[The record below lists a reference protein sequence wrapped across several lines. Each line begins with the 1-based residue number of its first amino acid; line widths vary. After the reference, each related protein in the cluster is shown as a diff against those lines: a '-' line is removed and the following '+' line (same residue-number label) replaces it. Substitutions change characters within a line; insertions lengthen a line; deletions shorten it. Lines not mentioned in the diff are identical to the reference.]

1 MGESSGA
8 GAEQGAQP
16 GAQGHPEPASE
27 TEQVREAE
35 RAREVEQGHRR
46 DRGQETRPA
55 REQQHDALLDP
66 GLEDLLA
73 FIRDARGFD
82 FTGYKRSTLGRRI
95 RKRMGDVG
103 VQGYA
108 DYRDLLET
116 DADEFRALFNTIL
129 INVTS
134 VFRDPDAWGLLQ
146 REALPELLGSV
157 APESEIRVWSAG
169 CSSGEEAY
177 SLAMMFAEALGVEEC
192 VSRVKIYATDVDE
205 EALRDA
211 RSGQYPARSLEP
223 LSRELR
229 DKYFERNG
237 TQYAFRTDLRRR
249 VIFGRHDITRDAP
262 ISRLDLLVCRN
273 TLMYFNVEAQAQILD
288 RFHFALR
295 EGGCLFLGKAEM
307 LLNDTERFEAISIRQ
322 RVFRRRPGGS
332 APPYPATPPLKSRVG
347 VGLERQQATQTG
359 QLRDLVLDATPG
371 ASIALDGNGIVV
383 LINHGARSQFGLT
396 PNDVGRPFQDLEIS
410 YRPAEL
416 RSLIDQAVYERRSM
430 HVRGAERRLGNDLQY
445 FDIDIQ
451 PIMGGPGGPGLP
463 IAINVTFMDVTQ
475 STRLKAEVKR
485 VREDLETAYEEL
497 QSTNEELE
505 TTNEELQSSIEELET
520 TNEELQ
526 STNEELETTN
536 EELQSGNEELETM
549 NDEMRLRTTDLDEAH
564 AFLEGVVSS
573 IAAGVVVLSADM
585 RTKNWN
591 RGAVDLWGLRPDEV
605 LDEPFFALDFGLPT
619 DRLRDVIQQCVASGK
634 RAGPVV
640 IPAVNRIGRKIDCS
654 VICSPFDG
662 HNGGVVLLMED
673 VADSGGS

>member
-1 MGESSGA
+1 MS
-8 GAEQGAQP
+8 
-16 GAQGHPEPASE
+16 
-27 TEQVREAE
+27 
-35 RAREVEQGHRR
+35 EVEQEHHTEQSGDKEPEEKATSAL
-46 DRGQETRPA
+46 DREPA
-55 REQQHDALLDP
+55 RGPQSDGAMDH
-66 GLEDLLA
+66 GLEDLLT

-95 RKRMGDVG
+95 RKRMDDVG
-103 VQGYA
+103 TQGYA

-134 VFRDPDAWGLLQ
+134 VFRDPDAWGLLR
-146 REALPELLGSV
+146 REMLPELLQTVGP
-157 APESEIRVWSAG
+157 ASEIRVWSAG

-192 VSRVKIYATDVDE
+192 VRRVKIYATDVDE

-211 RSGQYPARSLEP
+211 RSGQYPAKALEP
-223 LSRELR
+223 LARELR

-273 TLMYFNVEAQAQILD
+273 TLMYFNVEAQTQILD

-295 EGGCLFLGKAEM
+295 EGGYLFLGKAEM

-332 APPYPATPPLKSRVG
+332 APPYPATTPLKARASG
-347 VGLERQQATQTG
+347 AAERQQASQSG
-359 QLRDLVLDATPG
+359 LRDLILDSMPG
-371 ASIALDGNGIVV
+371 ASIALDGNGIVILV
-383 LINHGARSQFGLT
+383 NQGARTQFGLT

-410 YRPAEL
+410 YRPTEL
-416 RSLIDQAVYERRSM
+416 RSLIDQAIYERRPM
-430 HVRGAERRLGNDLQY
+430 HVRGAERRMGNDLQY

-451 PIMGGPGGPGLP
+451 PVLGGPGGPGLP
-463 IAINVTFMDVTQ
+463 VAINVTFSDVTQ
-475 STRLKAEVKR
+475 ATRLKAEVKR

-585 RTKNWN
+585 RAKNWN
-591 RGAVDLWGLRPDEV
+591 KGAVDLWGLRPDEV
-605 LDEPFFALDFGLPT
+605 LDEHFFALDFGLPT

-634 RAGPVV
+634 RSGPVV
-640 IPAVNRIGRKIDCS
+640 IPAVNRIGRNIDCS

-673 VADSGGS
+673 VADAGGS

>member
-1 MGESSGA
+1 MSEPSGTENEK
-8 GAEQGAQP
+8 G
-16 GAQGHPEPASE
+16 PEPAAEEHAPHTEGGPPNTEERPSAAEDRPRKRREKDSE
-27 TEQVREAE
+27 VVDQ
-35 RAREVEQGHRR
+35 
-46 DRGQETRPA
+46 
-55 REQQHDALLDP
+55 
-66 GLEDLLA
+66 GLEDLLD

-95 RKRMGDVG
+95 RKRMVDVG

-134 VFRDPDAWGLLQ
+134 VFRDPDSWALL
-146 REALPELLGSV
+146 RRDVLPRLLADIASH
-157 APESEIRVWSAG
+157 AEIRVWSAG

-177 SLAMMFAEALGVEEC
+177 SLAMMFAEELGLDEC

-211 RSGQYPARSLEP
+211 RAGHYQAKALEP
-223 LSRELR
+223 LSKELR
-229 DKYFERNG
+229 DKYFERSGNH
-237 TQYAFRTDLRRR
+237 YAFRTDLRRR

-273 TLMYFNVEAQAQILD
+273 TLMYFNVEAQTQILD

-295 EGGCLFLGKAEM
+295 EGGFLFLGKAEM
-307 LLNDTERFEAISIRQ
+307 LLNDGERFEAVSIRQ
-322 RVFRRRPGGS
+322 RVFRRRPGGNS
-332 APPYPATPPLKSRVG
+332 PPYPATTPMKTRATV
-347 VGLERQQATQTG
+347 VAEAQQANRAG
-359 QLRDLVLDATPG
+359 QLRDMVLDASPG
-371 ASIALDGNGIVV
+371 ASVAIDGNGTVI
-383 LINHGARSQFGLT
+383 LINNGARLQFGLT
-396 PNDVGRPFQDLEIS
+396 ANDVGRPFQDLEIS
-410 YRPAEL
+410 YRPTEL
-416 RSLIDQAVYERRSM
+416 RSLIDQATYERRTM
-430 HVRGAERRLGNDLQY
+430 HVRGSERRLGNDLQY
-445 FDIDIQ
+445 FDIEIQ
-451 PIMGGPGGPGLP
+451 PILGGPGLP
-463 IAINVTFMDVTQ
+463 VAINVTFLDVTQ
-475 STRLKAEVKR
+475 ATRLKAEVKR

-619 DRLRDVIQQCVASGK
+619 DRLRDAIQQCVASGK
-634 RAGPVV
+634 REGPVV
-640 IPAVNRIGRKIDCS
+640 IPAVNRIGRSIDCS

-673 VADSGGS
+673 VADTGGSTPG

>member
-1 MGESSGA
+1 MS
-8 GAEQGAQP
+8 
-16 GAQGHPEPASE
+16 
-27 TEQVREAE
+27 
-35 RAREVEQGHRR
+35 EVEQERQTE
-46 DRGQETRPA
+46 RGQEPEQG
-55 REQQHDALLDP
+55 REKQSGPLLDQ
-66 GLEDLLA
+66 GLEDLLG

-103 VQGYA
+103 MEDYA

-134 VFRDPDAWGLLQ
+134 VFRDPDAWGLLR
-146 REALPELLGSV
+146 REVVPELIETVG
-157 APESEIRVWSAG
+157 PTSEIRVWSAG

-177 SLAMMFAEALGVEEC
+177 SLAMMLAEALGIEEC
-192 VSRVKIYATDVDE
+192 LNRVKIYATDVDE

-211 RSGQYPARSLEP
+211 RSGQYPAKALEP
-223 LSRELR
+223 LSREMR

-273 TLMYFNVEAQAQILD
+273 TLMYFNVEAQTQILD

-295 EGGCLFLGKAEM
+295 EGGYLFLGKAEM

-332 APPYPATPPLKSRVG
+332 APPYPATTPLKTRTGTAS
-347 VGLERQQATQTG
+347 ERHHASQAG
-359 QLRDLVLDATPG
+359 QLRDLILDSMPG
-371 ASIALDGNGIVV
+371 ASIALDGNGVV
-383 LINHGARSQFGLT
+383 ILVNQGARTQFGLT

-410 YRPAEL
+410 YRPTEL
-416 RSLIDQAVYERRSM
+416 RSLIDQAIYERRPM
-430 HVRGAERRLGNDLQY
+430 HVRGAERRMGNDLQY

-451 PIMGGPGGPGLP
+451 PILGGPGGPGLP
-463 IAINVTFMDVTQ
+463 VAINVTFSDVTQ
-475 STRLKAEVKR
+475 ATRLKAEVKR

-585 RTKNWN
+585 RAKNWN
-591 RGAVDLWGLRPDEV
+591 KGAVDLWGLRPDEV
-605 LDEPFFALDFGLPT
+605 LDEHFFALDFGLPT

-634 RAGPVV
+634 RSGPVV
-640 IPAVNRIGRKIDCS
+640 IPAVNRIGRNIDCS

-673 VADSGGS
+673 VADTGGSGPDKS

>member
-8 GAEQGAQP
+8 EAGQNAEP
-16 GAQGHPEPASE
+16 GAQGRPEPDSG
-27 TEQVREAE
+27 TEKPREAE
-35 RAREVEQGHRR
+35 RTGDAEQKRQPDQGTGQAREAQ
-46 DRGQETRPA
+46 PA
-55 REQQHDALLDP
+55 QLVDP
-66 GLEDLLA
+66 GLESLLG

-103 VQGYA
+103 VQGFA

-134 VFRDPDAWGLLQ
+134 VFRDPDAWALL
-146 REALPELLGSV
+146 RRDVLPRLLETVSPQ
-157 APESEIRVWSAG
+157 AEIRIWSAG

-177 SLAMMFAEALGVEEC
+177 SLAIMLAEEIGVEEC
-192 VSRVKIYATDVDE
+192 TKRVKIYATDVDE

-211 RSGQYPARSLEP
+211 RSGQYPAKALEP
-223 LSRELR
+223 LSKELR

-273 TLMYFNVEAQAQILD
+273 TLMYFNVEAQTQILD

-295 EGGCLFLGKAEM
+295 EGGHLFLGKAEM
-307 LLNDTERFEAISIRQ
+307 LLNDTDRFEAVSIRQ
-322 RVFRRRPGGS
+322 RVFRRRPGGNG
-332 APPYPATPPLKSRVG
+332 PPYPATPPLKARVG
-347 VGLERQQATQTG
+347 MAMERQQATQTV
-359 QLRDLVLDATPG
+359 QLRDLVLDSSPG
-371 ASIALDGNGIVV
+371 ASIALDSNGIVIMV
-383 LINHGARSQFGLT
+383 NHGARAQFGLT

-416 RSLIDQAVYERRSM
+416 RSLIDQAIYERRPM

-451 PIMGGPGGPGLP
+451 PILSGPGGPGLP
-463 IAINVTFMDVTQ
+463 VAINVTFLDVTQ

-605 LDEPFFALDFGLPT
+605 IDEHFFALDFGLPT

-634 RAGPVV
+634 RSGPVV
-640 IPAVNRIGRKIDCS
+640 IPAVNRIGRNIDCS

-673 VADSGGS
+673 VADTGGS